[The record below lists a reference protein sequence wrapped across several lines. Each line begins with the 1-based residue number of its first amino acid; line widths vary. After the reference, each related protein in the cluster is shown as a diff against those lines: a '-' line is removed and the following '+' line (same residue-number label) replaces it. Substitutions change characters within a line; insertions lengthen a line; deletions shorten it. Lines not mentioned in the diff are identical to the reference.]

1 MSTIPNPSSALTGTF
16 SLREKVFSISWRM
29 VKKVILDKEAIRIEG
44 QNLFFGGH
52 NKVIDSRKNLRGSE
66 KKYEFILKRLFSF
79 EM

>member
-16 SLREKVFSISWRM
+16 SPKEKVFLISWRM
-29 VKKVILDKEAIRIEG
+29 VETVILDKEAIRIEG

-66 KKYEFILKRLFSF
+66 KKYDLL
-79 EM
+79 